1 MKNQNKITEGNAF
14 ALNIRQAVWRTLG
27 GVIQPLLASE
37 LVDVHLY
44 VGSGTSKSTAT
55 EYNVTADGDTI
66 SAVMPATLKR
76 GVYRTWLTA
85 LYQGREVASACE
97 CAFEIVAF
105 DEHGIYAP
113 ERIDGQPCVYLQG
126 ASMTDPEI
134 EQYKA
139 RLLELQQQ
147 REQEVQALEAER
159 KRVAE
164 VAAQMEDVA
173 TEKTQQ
179 LMVKQIT
186 TIAESTDIS
195 GLQNIKA
202 AIELKGGQDLYS
214 NPELPKLTELAR
226 NVGTIP
232 QEFLKYTPEGVRYDD
247 PVEWHAFNQDVAYA
261 VDAARALQNRID
273 AEGGI
278 QSILYPDV
286 KYKGFILVDVN
297 LYCLQYDTGGNYY
310 YMQFDNSYA
319 DAYMVSYNGN
329 AYSLVEWEVTDTVK
343 KIIKIEL
350 DKMLGNEHF
359 YLMLLYEDD
368 AYTCTFPQIDYTKM
382 SNLGDVVIGGHP
394 SSVTMNPRNNI
405 IRNCVIQLNVTERTD
420 FYINQAA
427 NFIYLR
433 NKRGSVRAEGQFIYL
448 EQYEE
453 AEIKDNMVLG
463 NYNHGLF
470 MPRLQRIISLKYSTE
485 YGPIR
490 QSFGVSEIE
499 GLDYSNRNA
508 VEVSFPNLRII
519 DIKFPEKPNN
529 FQVNIAGERI
539 IKISYPELVEVK
551 NSNSYLSLLEN
562 NRLVEEFELPKL
574 EIANKVQGFI
584 IADGCINLKRFSAPN
599 LVYAYPYRS
608 SGNSFKIKNCPNLEE
623 IYVPKLRYFAAYD
636 GTLASDSSVKLRKI
650 TVGNIRNYQYNNGL
664 SGDLSRNSLKNFV
677 DLIQIRYAETVDEN
691 QFLYAWR
698 PTNALNEGI
707 STLVEEG
714 EEFANNREKFLWNFR
729 NYIIAMLYNHMPDG
743 VSDGQTRS
751 ITLHTSV
758 VNVLTDED
766 KAAITAKGWNLL
778 VTT

>member
-1 MKNQNKITEGNAF
+1 MTKNKITEGNAF

-44 VGSGTSKSTAT
+44 VGSGSSKSTAT

-76 GVYRTWLTA
+76 GVYRTWMTA

-195 GLQNIKA
+195 GLMNIKA

-226 NVGTIP
+226 NVVTIP

-261 VDAARALQNRID
+261 VEAARALQNRVY

-278 QSILYPDV
+278 QSILHPDV
-286 KYKGFILVDVN
+286 KYKGFILFEYTTEM
-297 LYCLQYDTGGNYY
+297 LSYDSTR
-310 YMQFDNSYA
+310 NSAYIQLSYDHA
-319 DAYMVSYNGN
+319 DAYLL
-329 AYSLVEWEVTDTVK
+329 AYEAAEKCLIEKNPDDAS
-343 KIIKIEL
+343 KIYL
-350 DKMLGNEHF
+350 DINMEGVARYKHF
-359 YLMLLYEDD
+359 YIFYLYNEDEYV
-368 AYTCTFPQIDYTKM
+368 ANINSISGNRYAFFNI
-382 SNLGDVVIGGHP
+382 VVGGHP
-394 SSVTMNPRNNI
+394 SSVTMSNLGE
-405 IRNCVIQLNVTERTD
+405 IRGAFIQLNVTETT
-420 FYINQAA
+420 
-427 NFIYLR
+427 NFRVWDGNISVRMSYLR
-433 NKRGSVRAEGQFIYL
+433 NKRGNIKLYTSYRIYL

-453 AEIKDNMVLG
+453 ADGNLVTDTTNYLYAPKLKTCTPDTSINLNNVLYAELGLEEGVVNLQNCIHLSLPNFRKSTGRYAFGDGANNIAILELPNYEEHIGYLFGGGEHNSSIVRGTRNLRHIYLPKFRKIKYG
-463 NYNHGLF
+463 SYN
-470 MPRLQRIISLKYSTE
+470 IISFENRAIEEMNLPIFEEST
-485 YGPIR
+485 GIG
-490 QSFGVSEIE
+490 Q
-499 GLDYSNRNA
+499 NR
-508 VEVSFPNLRII
+508 
-519 DIKFPEKPNN
+519 
-529 FQVNIAGERI
+529 IAC
-539 IKISYPELVEVK
+539 
-551 NSNSYLSLLEN
+551 NC
-562 NRLVEEFELPKL
+562 PKL
-574 EIANKVQGFI
+574 ERVLMPKLHTMKCTDYSHMGKANIEGCPMLKKLI
-584 IADGCINLKRFSAPN
+584 IGNVNSNVVWGCIGALDFIHFEFSEM
-599 LVYAYPYRS
+599 LDY
-608 SGNSFKIKNCPNLEE
+608 
-623 IYVPKLRYFAAYD
+623 
-636 GTLASDSSVKLRKI
+636 T
-650 TVGNIRNYQYNNGL
+650 IRM
-664 SGDLSRNSLKNFV
+664 
-677 DLIQIRYAETVDEN
+677 EN
-691 QFLYAWR
+691 WR
-698 PTNALNEGI
+698 PTNAINDSI

-729 NYIIAMLYNHMPDG
+729 NYIIAMLYDHMPDG
-743 VSDGQTRS
+743 VSDGETRS

-758 VNVLTDED
+758 VNVLTEED
-766 KAAITAKGWNLL
+766 KAAITDKGWNIL
-778 VTT
+778 VTN

>member
-1 MKNQNKITEGNAF
+1 MTKNKITEGNSF

-44 VGSGTSKSTAT
+44 VGSGTSRSTAT

-76 GVYRTWLTA
+76 GVYRTWMTA
-85 LYQGREVASACE
+85 LYQGRDVASACE

-202 AIELKGGQDLYS
+202 AIELKGGQDVYS
-214 NPELPKLTELAR
+214 NPELPKLIELAR

-261 VDAARALQNRID
+261 VEAARALQNRID

-297 LYCLQYDTGGNYY
+297 LYCLQYDTNGNYY
-310 YMQFDNSYA
+310 YMQFDNNYA

-329 AYSLVEWEVTDTVK
+329 SYSLVEWEVTDANK
-343 KIIKIEL
+343 KIVKIEL

-359 YLMLLYEDD
+359 YLILLYEDD
-368 AYTCTFPQIDYTKM
+368 AYTCTFPQIDFVRS

-394 SSVTMNPRNNI
+394 SSVTMNPSNNT
-405 IRNCVIQLNVTERTD
+405 IRNCVIQLNITERTD
-420 FYINQAA
+420 FYINQST

-433 NKRGSVRAEGQFIYL
+433 NKRGSVQAGGQFIYL

-453 AEIKDNMVLG
+453 AEINSNMVLN
-463 NYNHGLF
+463 NYNHGIF
-470 MPRLQRIISLKYSTE
+470 MPRLQHITNLVYSTE
-485 YGPIR
+485 YGPIK
-490 QSFGVSEIE
+490 QSFDVSEIE
-499 GLDYSNRNA
+499 GLNYNNKNA
-508 VEVSFPNLRII
+508 LEVSFPNLRTI
-519 DIKFPEKPNN
+519 DFKYPEKLNN
-529 FQVNIAGERI
+529 FGFGVTAEKLM
-539 IKISYPELVEVK
+539 KISFPELVEIK
-551 NSNSYLSLLEN
+551 NSTGGATLING
-562 NRLVEEFELPKL
+562 NRFIEELELPKL
-574 EIANKVQGFI
+574 EIVNLVNQFFPAQS
-584 IADGCINLKRFSAPN
+584 CISLKRFSAPN
-599 LVYAYPYRS
+599 LVYAYQYRHS
-608 SGNSFKIKNCPNLEE
+608 SLCMQLRYCPNLEE
-623 IYVPKLRYFAAYD
+623 IYVPKLRVFSCYD
-636 GTLASDSSVKLRKI
+636 QTLATPDCVKLRKI
-650 TVGNIRNYQYNNGL
+650 TVGNIENYPYVNTGLNGYGSSTL
-664 SGDLSRNSLKNFV
+664 RNFV
-677 DLIQIRYAETVDEN
+677 DLIQIRYAEIVDKN
-691 QFLYAWR
+691 QFLSTWQ
-698 PTNALNEGI
+698 PTNALDNSI
-707 STLVEEG
+707 STLVEDG

-729 NYIIAMLYNHMPDG
+729 NYIIAMLYDHMPDG

-758 VNVLTDED
+758 VNVLTEED

>member
-1 MKNQNKITEGNAF
+1 MTKNKITEGNSF
-14 ALNIRQAVWRTLG
+14 ALNIRQAVWRTIG

-76 GVYRTWLTA
+76 GVYRTWMTA

-179 LMVKQIT
+179 LVAKQIA

-232 QEFLKYTPEGVRYDD
+232 QQFLAYTPEGVRYDD

-261 VDAARALQNRID
+261 VEAARAFQNRIY

-278 QSILYPDV
+278 QSILHPDV

-297 LYCLQYDTGGNYY
+297 LYCLQYDTNGNYY
-310 YMQFDNSYA
+310 YMQFDNNYA
-319 DAYMVSYNGN
+319 DAYMISYNGN
-329 AYSLVEWEVTDTVK
+329 ANSLVEWDVADANK
-343 KIIKIEL
+343 KIVKIEL

-359 YLMLLYEDD
+359 YLILLYEDD
-368 AYTCTFPQIDYTKM
+368 AYTCVFPQIDYVRT
-382 SNLGDVVIGGHP
+382 SNLGNVVIGGHP
-394 SSVTMNPRNNI
+394 SSVTMDFNNNT
-405 IRNCVIQLNVTERTD
+405 IRNCVIQLNITERTD
-420 FYINQAA
+420 FYIRQNT

-433 NKRGSVRAEGQFIYL
+433 NKRGSVRAGGQFIYL

-453 AEIKDNMVLG
+453 AEIKDNMVL
-463 NYNHGLF
+463 NDYNHGLF
-470 MPRLQRIISLKYSTE
+470 MPRLQRIINLNYGTE
-485 YGPIR
+485 YGPIK
-490 QSFGVSEIE
+490 QLFEVSEIE
-499 GLDYSNRNA
+499 GLNYNNRSA
-508 VEVSFPNLRII
+508 LEVSFPNLRII
-519 DIKFPEKPNN
+519 DIKAPEKLNN
-529 FQVNIAGERI
+529 FQVNVNGEKI

-551 NSNSYLSLLEN
+551 NSNNYLSLLRG

-574 EIANKVQGFI
+574 EIADKVQNFLP
-584 IADGCINLKRFSAPN
+584 ADGCTNLKRFSAPN
-599 LVYAYPYRS
+599 LVYAYPYRGTAS
-608 SGNSFKIKNCPNLEE
+608 SFKIENCVNLEE
-623 IYVPKLRYFAAYD
+623 VYVPKLRYFASYD
-636 GTLASDSSVKLRKI
+636 GTLVSNNSIKLRKI

-664 SGDLSRNSLKNFV
+664 SGDLGRNSLKDFAN
-677 DLIQIRYAETVDEN
+677 LIQIRYAETVDEN

-707 STLVEEG
+707 STLVEDG

-729 NYIIAMLYNHMPDG
+729 NYIIAMLYDHMPDG

-751 ITLHTSV
+751 ITLHKSV
-758 VNVLTDED
+758 VDVLTEED

>member
-1 MKNQNKITEGNAF
+1 MKNQNKITEGNSF

-44 VGSGTSKSTAT
+44 VGSGSSSSTAT

-76 GVYRTWLTA
+76 GVYRTWMTA

-195 GLQNIKA
+195 GLMNIKA
-202 AIELKGGQDLYS
+202 AINLKGGQDVYS

-232 QEFLKYTPEGVRYDD
+232 QEFMSLKPEGVRYDD

-261 VDAARALQNRID
+261 VEAARAMQNRID
-273 AEGGI
+273 AEEGI
-278 QSILYPDV
+278 QSILHPDV

-297 LYCLQYDTGGNYY
+297 LYCLQYDTNGHYY
-310 YMQFDNSYA
+310 YMQFDNTYA
-319 DAYMVSYNGN
+319 DAYMISYNGN
-329 AYSLVEWEVTDTVK
+329 AYSLVEWEVTEIK
-343 KIIKIEL
+343 KKLVNIEL

-368 AYTCTFPQIDYTKM
+368 AYTCTFPQIDYVRT

-394 SSVTMNPRNNI
+394 SSVTMNPRNNV
-405 IRNCVIQLNVTERTD
+405 IRNCIIQLNVTDRTD

-433 NKRGSVRAEGQFIYL
+433 NKRGSVRAEGQFVYL

-453 AEIKDNMVLG
+453 AEINDNMVLN
-463 NYNHGLF
+463 NYNHGIF
-470 MPRLQRIISLKYSTE
+470 MPRLQRIKNLKYSTE
-485 YGPIR
+485 YGPIK
-490 QSFGVSEIE
+490 QSFDVSDIE
-499 GLDYSNRNA
+499 RLSYRNDNA
-508 VEVSFPNLRII
+508 LEVSFPNLVRIYN
-519 DIKFPEKPNN
+519 DFS
-529 FQVNIAGERI
+529 VSGRRI
-539 IKISYPELVEVK
+539 LKVSYPELLELKDTGVTLL
-551 NSNSYLSLLEN
+551 NDSYIS
-562 NRLVEEFELPKL
+562 EEIELPKL
-574 EIANKVQGFI
+574 EIINNMYRFYPAES
-584 IADGCINLKRFSAPN
+584 CRNLKRFSAPN
-599 LVYAYPYRS
+599 LVYAYPHYATN
-608 SGNSFKIKNCPNLEE
+608 NSFQIRYCGSLEE
-623 IYVPKLRYFAAYD
+623 IYMPKLRYFCSYD
-636 GTLASDSSVKLRKI
+636 GTLVTNDCIKLRKI
-650 TVGNIRNYQYNNGL
+650 TVGNIRHHQYNLGL
-664 SGDLSRNSLKNFV
+664 SGDLGRNSLKDCV
-677 DLIQIRYAETVDEN
+677 DLIQIRYAEIVDEN

-698 PTNALNEGI
+698 PTNALNDRI

-714 EEFANNREKFLWNFR
+714 EEFTNNREKFLWNFR
-729 NYIIAMLYNHMPDG
+729 NYIIAMLYDHMPDG

-751 ITLHTSV
+751 ITLHKSV
-758 VNVLTDED
+758 VDVLTEED